1 MRYSDI
7 KNRIKEISDLD
18 LQRKLWLN
26 KNNDTGLIFSYTEL
40 MNSLFDD
47 LMFDDFVDNTII
59 RENWNLA
66 FVEKMNQLRSYLN
79 DYQEKQNDE
88 EIIKDPEWI
97 KISQFAKE
105 ILDILNIQTK
115 QETSRSNA

>member
-1 MRYSDI
+1 MRYNDI

-26 KNNDTGLIFSYTEL
+26 KNNDTGLISSYTEL

-115 QETSRSNA
+115 QEIK